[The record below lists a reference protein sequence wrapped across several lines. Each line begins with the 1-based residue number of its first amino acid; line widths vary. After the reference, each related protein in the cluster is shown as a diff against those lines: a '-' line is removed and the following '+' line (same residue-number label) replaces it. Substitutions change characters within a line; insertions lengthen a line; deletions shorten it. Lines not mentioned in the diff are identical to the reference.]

1 MRIGDVEIHLISD
14 GFAYVDG
21 GGMFGLVPKLMW
33 EKKHPADEFNRVGM
47 GVNSLLIEDGGQR
60 IVVDTGFGSKM
71 GQRTL
76 NLMGIVR
83 TGQLP
88 QGLRELGVEPDRVDL
103 VINTHLHSDHSGGNT
118 VQEGKRLSLAF
129 PNATYVVQ
137 EGEWEDAN
145 HPNER
150 TRATYLPENLLPLW
164 ETRRLELVEGDTQ
177 ITPHVR
183 CILTPGHTPH
193 HQSVLIE
200 SGGRKVLYTADLSPF
215 VVHMERLAW
224 IAAYDLEPMRSIE
237 TRRWVQR
244 WAVDEHAL
252 LIFPH
257 DPEIGMGYLHYD
269 SGRYWIEDY
278 QPSAIGHQ
286 PQAAR

>member
-1 MRIGDVEIHLISD
+1 MRVGDVEIHLISD
-14 GFAYVDG
+14 GFARVDG
-21 GGMFGLVPKLMW
+21 GGMFGLVPRLMW
-33 EKKHPADEFNRVGM
+33 EKKHPADEFNRIGM
-47 GVNSLLIEDGGQR
+47 GVNSLLIRDGEQL
-60 IVVDTGFGSKM
+60 IVVDTGFGGKM

-76 NLMGIVR
+76 NLMGIER

-88 QGLRELGVEPDRVDL
+88 QRLQELDVEPSQVRL

-118 VQEGKRLSLAF
+118 IQEGSQLSLTF
-129 PNATYVVQ
+129 PNATYIVQ
-137 EGEWEDAN
+137 RGEWEDAN

-150 TRATYLPENLLPLW
+150 TRATYLPENLIPLW
-164 ETRRLELVEGDTQ
+164 ETRHLELIEGDTQ

-200 SGGRKVLYTADLSPF
+200 SEGQKALYTADLSPF

-237 TRRWVQR
+237 TRRWAQQ
-244 WAVDEHAL
+244 WAVDERAL

-269 SGRYWIEDY
+269 SGRYWLDPVE
-278 QPSAIGHQ
+278 PSTISRLQSTAG
-286 PQAAR
+286 

>member
-1 MRIGDVEIHLISD
+1 MEHRLRVGGVEIHLISD
-14 GFAYVDG
+14 GFARVDG
-21 GGMFGLVPKLMW
+21 GGMFGLVPRLMW
-33 EKKHPADEFNRVGM
+33 QKKHPADEFNRIGM
-47 GVNSLLIEDGGQR
+47 GVNSLLIRDGEHQ
-60 IVVDTGFGSKM
+60 IVVDTGFGGKM

-76 NLMGIVR
+76 NLMGIER

-88 QGLRELGVEPDRVDL
+88 QRLQDLGVAPDRVAL

-118 VQEGKRLSLAF
+118 TQEGKQLSLAF
-129 PNATYVVQ
+129 PNATYIVQ
-137 EGEWEDAN
+137 RGEWEDAN

-164 ETRRLELVEGDTQ
+164 ETRHLELIEGDTQ

-183 CILTPGHTPH
+183 CMLTPGHTPH

-200 SGGRKVLYTADLSPF
+200 SEGQKALYTADLSPF

-237 TRRWVQR
+237 TRRWAQR
-244 WAVDEHAL
+244 WAVDERVL

-269 SGRYWIEDY
+269 SGRFWLDPVEL
-278 QPSAIGHQ
+278 
-286 PQAAR
+286 AAMGVP